1 MFIFFLTGIR
11 IDRKTQFLAGS
22 NIYIAEDFSK
32 KVRDKRTE
40 LRKFMKQTKKR
51 QPLAKMSL
59 RYDKLIMGK
68 EVYTYN
74 EVTGQVELMVSG
86 LGSEEGGRHSPS
98 SQPTTPHHSRAK
110 TRSKSSGRRKKLEKA
125 FSTGELNSPVPQTD
139 IALIKESAL
148 NYIGEDLVY
157 SREQSREPSP
167 TKSPLL
173 ELKDETL
180 LELDEKHY
188 HS

>member
-1 MFIFFLTGIR
+1 
-11 IDRKTQFLAGS
+11 
-22 NIYIAEDFSK
+22 
-32 KVRDKRTE
+32 
-40 LRKFMKQTKKR
+40 MKQTKKR

-74 EVTGQVELMVSG
+74 ELTGLVELMVSG
-86 LGSEEGGRHSPS
+86 VGSEEGGGRHSPT
-98 SQPTTPHHSRAK
+98 SQPTTPHHSRTK

-125 FSTGELNSPVPQTD
+125 FSTGLSWPQFFFITYYC
-139 IALIKESAL
+139 IEESAL
-148 NYIGEDLVY
+148 NYIGEDLDY

-173 ELKDETL
+173 ELKDEALVEESLTTESTEPGTESSS
-180 LELDEKHY
+180 LEGVETSQNLVPG
-188 HS
+188 